1 MKNQKFNFT
10 VFLVIFLMSGSCK
23 INQEQAQ
30 LKNVGSNE
38 NLVMATLYY
47 QRAAEMKALSL
58 QAYNIARLRLD
69 QELAV
74 SADPSKLAIVLDIDE
89 TVLDN
94 SPYEAKS
101 ILENMSYPSGW
112 DEWIFKAA
120 AEPLPGVLEFLTYAD
135 SKKVQIF
142 YITNRRDK
150 YREATV
156 KNLNQKGF
164 PQTSDSHL
172 MFRTAESSKETR
184 RLQVLQNQK
193 IILLIGDNLG
203 DFDKLFDD
211 QPMEKRSAMVDSL
224 KAEFGKRFIIL
235 PNPMYGD
242 WLQAIYNYDNKLT
255 PEQKQEINYKM
266 LKGY

>member
-1 MKNQKFNFT
+1 
-10 VFLVIFLMSGSCK
+10 MSGACK
-23 INQEQAQ
+23 INKAQEQV
-30 LKNVGSNE
+30 KKVTTNE

-47 QRAAEMKALSL
+47 HRAAEMRALSF

-69 QELAV
+69 QELAQTQ
-74 SADPSKLAIVLDIDE
+74 DPSKLAIVLDIDE

-101 ILENMSYPSGW
+101 ILENMSYPTGW

-120 AEPLPGVLEFLTYAD
+120 AEPLPGVVEFLNYAD

-150 YREATV
+150 FREVTI
-156 KNLNQKGF
+156 KNLIEKGL
-164 PQTSDSHL
+164 PQTSDDHL
-172 MFRTAESSKETR
+172 MFRTAETSKEAR
-184 RLQVLQNQK
+184 RLQVMQNHK
-193 IILLIGDNLG
+193 IILLIGDNLA

-211 QPMEKRSAMVDSL
+211 QAMERRSAVVDSL
-224 KAEFGKRFIIL
+224 KMEFGKRFIIL

-266 LKGY
+266 LKGF

>member
-1 MKNQKFNFT
+1 MKNQKFTFT
-10 VFLVIFLMSGSCK
+10 LFLVIILMSSSCK
-23 INQEQAQ
+23 VNQEQAQ
-30 LKNVGSNE
+30 VKNAGSNE

-69 QELAV
+69 QELAQTQ
-74 SADPSKLAIVLDIDE
+74 DPSKLAIVFDIDE

-94 SPYEAKS
+94 SPYEAES
-101 ILENMSYPSGW
+101 ILKNMSYPTGW

-120 AEPLPGVLEFLTYAD
+120 AEPLPGVVEFLKYAD

-156 KNLNQKGF
+156 KNLIEKGL

-184 RLQVLQNQK
+184 RLQVIQNHK

-211 QPMEKRSAMVDSL
+211 QAMERRSAVVDSL
-224 KAEFGKRFIIL
+224 KIEFGKRFIIL

-266 LKGY
+266 LKGF

>member
-1 MKNQKFNFT
+1 MKNQKFTFAL
-10 VFLVIFLMSGSCK
+10 FLVIILMSSSCK
-23 INQEQAQ
+23 VNQEQTQ
-30 LKNVGSNE
+30 VKNAGTNE

-47 QRAAEMKALSL
+47 QRAAEMKALSF

-69 QELAV
+69 QELAQ
-74 SADPSKLAIVLDIDE
+74 SQDPSKLAIVLDIDE

-94 SPYEAKS
+94 SPYEAES
-101 ILENMSYPSGW
+101 ILKNMSYPTGW
-112 DEWIFKAA
+112 DEWIFKAD
-120 AEPLPGVLEFLTYAD
+120 AEPLPGVIEFLSYAD

-156 KNLNQKGF
+156 KNLIEKGL
-164 PQTSDSHL
+164 PQTSEGHL

-184 RLQVLQNQK
+184 RLQVIQNHK

-211 QPMEKRSAMVDSL
+211 QAMERRSAVVDSL
-224 KAEFGKRFIIL
+224 KLEFGKRFIIL

-266 LKGY
+266 LKGF

>member
-1 MKNQKFNFT
+1 MKNQKFTFT
-10 VFLVIFLMSGSCK
+10 LFLVIILMSSSCK
-23 INQEQAQ
+23 VNRDQTQV
-30 LKNVGSNE
+30 KNVVSNE
-38 NLVMATLYY
+38 SLVMATLYY

-69 QELAV
+69 QELAQTQE
-74 SADPSKLAIVLDIDE
+74 PSKLAIVLDIDE

-94 SPYEAKS
+94 SPYEAES
-101 ILENMSYPSGW
+101 ILKNMNYPTGW

-120 AEPLPGVLEFLTYAD
+120 AEPLPGVLDFLTYAD

-150 YREATV
+150 YREATI
-156 KNLNQKGF
+156 KNLIEKGF
-164 PQTSDSHL
+164 PQINENHL

-184 RLQVLQNQK
+184 RLQVLQNQQ

-211 QPMEKRSAMVDSL
+211 QALEKRSALVDSL
-224 KAEFGKRFIIL
+224 KTEFGKRFIIL

>member
-1 MKNQKFNFT
+1 MKNQKFTFT
-10 VFLVIFLMSGSCK
+10 LFLVIILMSSSCK
-23 INQEQAQ
+23 VNQDQTQ
-30 LKNVGSNE
+30 VKNVVSNE

-47 QRAAEMKALSL
+47 QRAAEMKALAL
-58 QAYNIARLRLD
+58 QAYNIARMRLD
-69 QELAV
+69 QELAQTQE
-74 SADPSKLAIVLDIDE
+74 PSKLAIVLDIDE

-101 ILENMSYPSGW
+101 ILENMNYPTGW

-120 AEPLPGVLEFLTYAD
+120 AEPLPGVVEFLSYAD

-156 KNLNQKGF
+156 KNLIEKGL
-164 PQTSDSHL
+164 PQTGESHL
-172 MFRTAESSKETR
+172 MFRTAESSKEAR
-184 RLQVLQNQK
+184 RLQVLQNQQ

-224 KAEFGKRFIIL
+224 KLEFGKRFIIL

>member
-1 MKNQKFNFT
+1 MKNQKFTFT
-10 VFLVIFLMSGSCK
+10 LFLVIILISSSCK
-23 INQEQAQ
+23 VNQEQTQ
-30 LKNVGSNE
+30 VKNAGSNE

-69 QELAV
+69 QELAQTQ
-74 SADPSKLAIVLDIDE
+74 DPSKLAIVLDIDE

-101 ILENMSYPSGW
+101 ILENMSYPTGW

-120 AEPLPGVLEFLTYAD
+120 AEPLPGVVEFLSYAD

-156 KNLNQKGF
+156 KNLIEQGL
-164 PQTSDSHL
+164 PQTNESHL

-184 RLQVLQNQK
+184 RLQVIQNHK
-193 IILLIGDNLG
+193 IILLIGDNLA

-211 QPMEKRSAMVDSL
+211 QAMERRSAVVDSL
-224 KAEFGKRFIIL
+224 KLEFGKRFIIL

-266 LKGY
+266 LKGF

>member
-1 MKNQKFNFT
+1 MKNQKTILSLIF
-10 VFLVIFLMSGSCK
+10 VIALMSGACK
-23 INQEQAQ
+23 MNQAQEQV
-30 LKNVGSNE
+30 KNVSSNE

-69 QELAV
+69 QEL
-74 SADPSKLAIVLDIDE
+74 SQTQDPSKLAIVLDIDE

-94 SPYEAKS
+94 SPYEAES
-101 ILENMSYPSGW
+101 ILKNMSYPTGW
-112 DEWIFKAA
+112 DEWIFKAS
-120 AEPLPGVLEFLTYAD
+120 AEPLPGVVEFLSYAD
-135 SKKVQIF
+135 SIKVQIF

-156 KNLNQKGF
+156 KNLIEKGL
-164 PQTSDSHL
+164 PQTGESHL
-172 MFRTAESSKETR
+172 MFRTVESSKETR
-184 RLQVLQNQK
+184 RIQVLQNHK
-193 IILLIGDNLG
+193 IILLIGDNLS

-211 QPMEKRSAMVDSL
+211 QPMERRSAVVDSL
-224 KAEFGKRFIIL
+224 KLEFGKRFIIL

-266 LKGY
+266 LKGF